1 MANELNKRPRFEIGQ
16 LVIFGPKNRVGVIS
30 ELTFIGA
37 KCWFY
42 SNNEKS
48 SVPYELL
55 LPISVNDTVE
65 HKFENDYAKASLI
78 ERSLRVKEEEQIPE
92 VIKQTDVRKEI
103 LELIERSNSNGE
115 KDRRRKNTI

>member
-1 MANELNKRPRFEIGQ
+1 MSNDLNRKPRFEIGQ
-16 LVIFGPKNRVGVIS
+16 LVIFGPKNRLGVIS

-48 SVPYELL
+48 SIPYELL
-55 LPISVNDTVE
+55 LPIIVKDAVK

-78 ERSLRVKEEEQIPE
+78 ERHLRIKENFE
-92 VIKQTDVRKEI
+92 VPDLITYQDVREEIKE
-103 LELIERSNSNGE
+103 LLSREE
-115 KDRRRKNTI
+115 KF